1 MPYTPI
7 DRPEALSRGF
17 FCPNGEQFG
26 GLAEPQTSTIL
37 ALMKNCIAIFLIA
50 FLAACQS
57 PPVVEKPRPVS
68 SDPALIDRTVAAM
81 PRPASIQSLITAL
94 KARWVSD
101 ADRARAAYAWVAH
114 NIDYDVDAYFSGVRG
129 KTDAGGTFE
138 TGKSVCEGYSD
149 LYAQIAKGLGLEVQS
164 ISGWAKG
171 YGYGNGEG
179 FGGVN
184 HAWNAVK
191 VDGRWRL
198 LDTTWGAGSISGKH
212 FKRSYSTAWYDMDPR
227 LFILQHLPQQAQ
239 WTLLDQPPSM
249 AAYVKAPYLEYW
261 HLESLHSAG
270 FSADEQLALVA
281 HAPFAENFGL
291 HAAAFRRNGGSTDH
305 LLQWLKERAV
315 PVVWSY
321 AAYPARIL
329 DVPRQGR
336 LEAGKTYHFAL
347 ELEGASKVA
356 VINGGQFFELAR
368 EGRRFSGQVQV
379 SGGDVR
385 LEALIKNE
393 GVEGYWP
400 LLVWR

>member
-1 MPYTPI
+1 MKKLI
-7 DRPEALSRGF
+7 V
-17 FCPNGEQFG
+17 
-26 GLAEPQTSTIL
+26 IL
-37 ALMKNCIAIFLIA
+37 FAA

-57 PPVVEKPRPVS
+57 PPVVEKPRPAS

-81 PRPASIQSLITAL
+81 PRPASIPSLITML
-94 KARWVSD
+94 KARWGSD

-171 YGYGNGEG
+171 YGYANGEG
-179 FGGVN
+179 FGSVN

-198 LDTTWGAGSISGKH
+198 LDTTWGAGVVVGKS
-212 FKRSYSTAWYDMDPR
+212 FQRSYSTAWYDMDPR
-227 LFILQHLPQQAQ
+227 LFILQHLPQQSQ

-261 HLESLHSAG
+261 HLEGLHSAG
-270 FSADEQLALVA
+270 FTVDDQLALVA
-281 HAPFAENFGL
+281 HAPFTENFGL
-291 HAAAFRRNGGSTDH
+291 YAAAFRRNGGRTDQ
-305 LLQWLKERAV
+305 LLHWLKERAV
-315 PVVWSY
+315 PVAWSY
-321 AAYPARIL
+321 ASYPVRIL
-329 DVPRQGR
+329 EVPREGR
-336 LEAGKTYHFAL
+336 LKPGNTYYFSL

-356 VINGGQFFELAR
+356 VINNGQFSELAR
-368 EGRRFSGQVQV
+368 EGARFSGQVKV
-379 SGGDVR
+379 SSGEVR
-385 LEALIKNE
+385 LEALIRNE